1 MRPSRLLAAAAAAV
15 VVVVDGPRKNPQLK
29 KGSAKAGPF
38 LILGVEMS
46 GKVTSA
52 ATGTF
57 SRHAQRDV
65 IG

>member
-1 MRPSRLLAAAAAAV
+1 VV
-15 VVVVDGPRKNPQLK
+15 VVVVDDPRKNPQLK

-52 ATGTF
+52 ATSTF